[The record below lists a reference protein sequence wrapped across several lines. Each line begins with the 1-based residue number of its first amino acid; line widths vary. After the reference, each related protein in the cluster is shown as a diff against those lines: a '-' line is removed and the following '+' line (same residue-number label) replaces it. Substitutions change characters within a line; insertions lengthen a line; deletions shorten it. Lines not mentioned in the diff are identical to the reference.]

1 MTPSWE
7 NSQPWNIYIAVGDV
21 LEEVRKVWIE
31 KGLENM
37 KGYADMDPGHR
48 TYFSE
53 RAQKSMEIQNE
64 AIRKFTNDDSKLTRI
79 FTLNNELFNAPAMV
93 YIIL

>member
-31 KGLENM
+31 KRLEKTN
-37 KGYADMDPGHR
+37 YD
-48 TYFSE
+48 
-53 RAQKSMEIQNE
+53 QK
-64 AIRKFTNDDSKLTRI
+64 
-79 FTLNNELFNAPAMV
+79 
-93 YIIL
+93 